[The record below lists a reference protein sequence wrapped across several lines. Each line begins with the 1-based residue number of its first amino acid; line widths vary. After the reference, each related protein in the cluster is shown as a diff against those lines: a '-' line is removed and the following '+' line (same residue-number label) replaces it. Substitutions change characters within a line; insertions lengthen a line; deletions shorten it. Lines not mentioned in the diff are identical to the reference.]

1 MKRLR
6 DLLAQREFHAL
17 AFCFGL
23 LLFSWPL
30 VSASD
35 LDSVTSAFIYLFGC
49 WTLVIVVQ
57 FLISLSLNATQSS
70 EMRDHTES

>member
-6 DLLAQREFHAL
+6 DLLTQRESHVL

-30 VSASD
+30 VSASV

-57 FLISLSLNATQSS
+57 FLISLSLKASQSS
-70 EMRDHTES
+70 EMSDDTEP

>member
-1 MKRLR
+1 MKRVL

-35 LDSVTSAFIYLFGC
+35 LDSVSSAFIYLFGC
-49 WTLVIVVQ
+49 WALVIIVQ
-57 FLISLSLNATQSS
+57 FLISLSLSASQPS
-70 EMRDHTES
+70 EMSDHTEP